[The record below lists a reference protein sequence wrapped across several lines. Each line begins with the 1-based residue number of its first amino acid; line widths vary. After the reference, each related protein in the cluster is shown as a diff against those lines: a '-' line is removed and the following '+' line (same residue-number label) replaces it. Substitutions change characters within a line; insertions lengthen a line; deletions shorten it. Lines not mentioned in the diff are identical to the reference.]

1 MIRIYAVNEPLE
13 DEGVPIDDAPVAHV
27 PPGPRRAP
35 VPPPPPAPIFPMSEE
50 QEMEVA
56 PAGEPMPV
64 GRKIEPLPEEK
75 PQADPSEM
83 FEEVIYKDEPP
94 DVKEEQLSVREKI
107 HRSLNF
113 MLPLRILYTS
123 LAGLTTERTV
133 HPDYVYW
140 AGTRRHILVAWDEMK
155 NDWRAFV
162 VDRIREAKL
171 EGTTA

>member
-1 MIRIYAVNEPLE
+1 MIRIYAVNEPMPG
-13 DEGVPIDDAPVAHV
+13 DVIPADDDPIAPL
-27 PPGPRRAP
+27 PPNAP
-35 VPPPPPAPIFPMSEE
+35 MGE
-50 QEMEVA
+50 EMEVA
-56 PAGEPMPV
+56 PAGEPLPV
-64 GRKIEPLPEEK
+64 GRKIEPMPDKK

-94 DVKEEQLSVREKI
+94 AVKEEQLSVREKI

-162 VDRIREAKL
+162 VDRIRDAKL
-171 EGTTA
+171 EGATT